1 MTAVFDST
9 SVGQR
14 MACDREAD
22 SHFGELGEHA
32 NVARHKQRAA
42 ERIDAERAREPDAVF
57 GPEVQR

>member
-14 MACDREAD
+14 LAHDREAD
-22 SHFGELGEHA
+22 SYLGEHS
-32 NVARHKQRAA
+32 NVVGHKRRMA

-57 GPEVQR
+57 GPEVER